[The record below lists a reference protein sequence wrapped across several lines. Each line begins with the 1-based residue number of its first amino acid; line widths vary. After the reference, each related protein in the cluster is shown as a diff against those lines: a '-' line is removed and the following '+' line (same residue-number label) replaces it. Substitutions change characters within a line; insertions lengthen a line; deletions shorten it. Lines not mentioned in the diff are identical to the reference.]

1 MKKFNLLVALLL
13 VVSLASAFAQDEEAA
28 APTLGGLHGVTGSVS
43 FSFGDDDLKG
53 GDGFAFSSTKDGSTT
68 ADVTASVATD
78 AVEAGVTVS
87 LVPTI
92 TKTAGDSDKSA
103 SATAT
108 NIALAQDALAW
119 YLDNNDTDDWTI
131 PTPLDEANW
140 EAIIGNADVYTEA
153 DGWADDFANDDFN
166 INNEADWEELASIA
180 STVISQIEGE
190 IAALAPTLTG
200 LGYSIGDG
208 WYIDQ
213 FGQLVDA
220 DDTDE
225 DSVFVEAEEDAANI
239 AVLKAELDAVEA
251 AYSDYFD
258 AVYEASSDDSWAAE
272 YPVSNAYLRLKAL
285 FGVVDVEFQVNGKA
299 VAVGSKFTV
308 AEDDANLGVSLGLTS
323 GVVEGLSASVLYTL
337 AESKAAVDED
347 FETLAVEAE
356 DAEDAVGAVEVN
368 GGYATDMF
376 NVDFELGLVDFDA
389 LTTHYSVR
397 GGLSLADLF
406 GLSVGAE
413 LTGTADA
420 DGNGLGVAA
429 DLGASIMGIA
439 PSVDFRLSSNLYDDA
454 DTNDEGTALEYF
466 QTVDEDSTYLG
477 LGLSVGTAD
486 LIGMNLATVSGG
498 LGLVFGGGNDWN
510 AGVDF
515 TFADFGAPVTA
526 GFTLTSL
533 YDSTL
538 TWKADA
544 GVTVADIAFAA
555 YLGDEAGDNLV
566 YGVSIDYTY
575 DVLGI
580 AAGFTS
586 DKDGVMAIDVT
597 VSTSF

>member
-43 FSFGDDDLKG
+43 FSFGDSDLSDDV
-53 GDGFAFSSTKDGSTT
+53 GFGFSSTKDGSTT

-131 PTPLDEANW
+131 PTPLEEANW
-140 EAIIGNADVYTEA
+140 EAIIGNTDVYTEA

-166 INNEADWEELASIA
+166 INDEADWEELASIA
-180 STVISQIEGE
+180 TTVISTIEGE
-190 IAALAPTLTG
+190 IAAIAPTLTG
-200 LGYSIGDG
+200 LGYNIGDG

-220 DDTDE
+220 DDTDG
-225 DSVFVEAEEDAANI
+225 DSVVVEAEEDAANI
-239 AVLKAELDAVEA
+239 DVLKAELAAVEA

-258 AVYEASSDDSWAAE
+258 AVFEASSDDSWAAE
-272 YPVSNAYLRLKAL
+272 YPVSNAYLKLKAL
-285 FGVVDVEFQVNGKA
+285 FGVVDVTFEVNGKA
-299 VAVGSKFTV
+299 VAVGSKYTITQ
-308 AEDDANLGVSLGLTS
+308 EDANLGVSLGLTS
-323 GVVEGLSASVLYTL
+323 GVVEGVSASVMYTL
-337 AESKAAVDED
+337 AESKAAVGED
-347 FETLAVEAE
+347 YETLAVEAA
-356 DAEDAVGAVEVN
+356 DGSDAVSSVELN

-376 NVDFELGLVDFDA
+376 SVDAELGLVDFNNLA
-389 LTTHYSVR
+389 TSYSLR

-413 LTGTADA
+413 LSGAGSDI
-420 DGNGLGVAA
+420 GVAA
-429 DLGASIMGIA
+429 EVGASVMGIA
-439 PSVDFRLSSNLYDDA
+439 PSVDFRLISGLYGDG
-454 DTNDEGTALEYF
+454 DTKEDGTALEYF
-466 QTVDEDSTYLG
+466 NTADEDNSYLG

-555 YLGDEAGDNLV
+555 YLVGDEAGDNLV
-566 YGVSIDYTY
+566 YGVSLDYTY